1 MQFSADLNFTGKVV
15 LITGASSGIGAGAAR
30 YFASLGA
37 KLVLTGRNADNLR
50 KVATECVF
58 AKSVGDWPAPLQI
71 VIEDLNSAV
80 DAKRI
85 IDETIACFGRLDVL
99 VNSAGILERGSI
111 ESGSLDVYDRTMDV
125 NMRSVYQLTQLA
137 VPHLVKVRGNV
148 VNVSS
153 VTGIRSF
160 PGVLAYNVSKSALD
174 QFTRCTALELA
185 DRGVRVNSIN
195 PGVIVTNIHKRGGM
209 SEAEYAEFLERCK
222 NTHALGR
229 AGTVEDTAKAIAFL
243 ASDMAS
249 FITGVQLPVDGG
261 RHAMCPR

>member
-1 MQFSADLNFTGKVV
+1 MV